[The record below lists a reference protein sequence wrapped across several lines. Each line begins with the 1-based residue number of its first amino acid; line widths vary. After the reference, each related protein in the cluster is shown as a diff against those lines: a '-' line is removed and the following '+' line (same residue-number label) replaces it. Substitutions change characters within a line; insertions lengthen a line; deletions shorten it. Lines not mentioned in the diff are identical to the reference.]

1 MALSKVKWRHI
12 ILDGLFLLVGLSLA
26 SYRSETGGLDSSVLL
41 AVCLLLFIQ
50 NIKMTIKYVD

>member
-12 ILDGLFLLVGLSLA
+12 ILDSLFLLVGLTLA
-26 SYRSETGGLDSSVLL
+26 SYRSDTGGLDSSVLL

-50 NIKMTIKYVD
+50 NIKMTIKHVD